1 MKNVAEK
8 KYVGTSYHGV
18 PIPWR
23 TADTNGT
30 MASLYHGVL
39 SLPMKTRF
47 FSAPRN
53 KRRCV
58 GVGYCKIKIYK

>member
-8 KYVGTSYHGV
+8 KYVGTSYYGV

-30 MASLYHGVL
+30 MASLYHYATPIPMETSFFFRHRVINGVVYTL
-39 SLPMKTRF
+39 YR
-47 FSAPRN
+47 
-53 KRRCV
+53 
-58 GVGYCKIKIYK
+58 

>member
-23 TADTNGT
+23 TADTNGNAIFFPPRVIT
-30 MASLYHGVL
+30 RVINGVVYTLY
-39 SLPMKTRF
+39 R
-47 FSAPRN
+47 
-53 KRRCV
+53 
-58 GVGYCKIKIYK
+58 